1 MEFMEAY
8 PDHSFSKRAEEI
20 VQARK
25 RHDLYV
31 TIQQSRAE
39 SRDASGLERIEKS
52 WTAKGQQN
60 MYCKVAIWEALS
72 GTNGLT
78 KQTPASI
85 ARYIRL
91 HVYVSKKNPWDG
103 IAKGDKI

>member
-1 MEFMEAY
+1 
-8 PDHSFSKRAEEI
+8 
-20 VQARK
+20 
-25 RHDLYV
+25 
-31 TIQQSRAE
+31 
-39 SRDASGLERIEKS
+39 
-52 WTAKGQQN
+52 
-60 MYCKVAIWEALS
+60 MYCKVAIWQALS